1 MMPRSHARA
10 DTLSDRLSA
19 RLMWTLWLPYA
30 CAYFISYWLRNVNAI
45 LAPELT
51 REFQLNASDLGLLTS
66 MYSLVFAASQLSGG
80 MLLDRYGPRRVNAAL
95 LLAAVAGCA
104 VMAASQAFAQVAFGR
119 ALAGFGVSMC
129 LMASIKAFST
139 WFPPSRLPLTLS
151 LLMMVGGIGGLVA
164 TAPVG
169 WALQWMSWR
178 AVFAVA
184 ALVLLG
190 FVLLLHFVAPD
201 RRGAPGS
208 SPESLRSLL
217 AGFVPVFRSRDF
229 WRINLMVMAMVS
241 TFNGVLSV
249 WIGPWLSDVAGYA
262 RDEVVAMV
270 TLYALA
276 VAAGFALYGAVADSL
291 MRRGWTAL
299 RIFKVHCGLLIAVF
313 ALIVAGGGGAT
324 LLWVVYFTIGTGG
337 AVFSTLMTRLFAS
350 HLSGRAN
357 SAANMLS
364 FASIFAMQWGIG
376 IVLDFYP
383 AAPGHYAAQGFQH
396 VFYAL
401 LGLQVLLYV
410 ALILPMRPIAE
421 ARLSGHRP
429 P

>member
-1 MMPRSHARA
+1 MTARGVVRS
-10 DTLSDRLSA
+10 DGLSA

-30 CAYFISYWLRNVNAI
+30 CAYFVSYWLRNVNAV

-51 REFQLNASDLGLLTS
+51 REFHLSASDLGLLTS

-104 VMAASQAFAQVAFGR
+104 VMAVSQGFGQVAFGR

-129 LMASIKAFST
+129 LMAAIKAFST

-184 ALVLLG
+184 AVLLLG
-190 FVLLLHFVAPD
+190 FVLLLHVVAPD
-201 RRGAPGS
+201 RRGGGPLGTA
-208 SPESLRSLL
+208 PESLRSLL
-217 AGFVPVFRSRDF
+217 TGFGPVFRSRDF
-229 WRINLMVMAMVS
+229 WRINLMVMTMAG
-241 TFNGVLSV
+241 TFNGVLSI

-262 RDEVVAMV
+262 RDEVVGMV
-270 TLYALA
+270 TVYALA
-276 VAAGFALYGAVADSL
+276 VTAGFALYGAVADSL
-291 MRRGWTAL
+291 LRRGWNPL

-313 ALIVAGGGGAT
+313 TLITAGEGGAT

-337 AVFSTLMTRLFAS
+337 AVFSTLMTRLFPS

-357 SAANMLS
+357 SAANMLT
-364 FASIFAMQWGIG
+364 FASIFALQWGIG
-376 IVLDFYP
+376 IALDFFP
-383 AAPGHYAAQGFQH
+383 AQPGHYAAAGFQR
-396 VFYAL
+396 VFLALLLLQILIYAL
-401 LGLQVLLYV
+401 LIV
-410 ALILPMRPIAE
+410 PMRSIAE
-421 ARLSGHRP
+421 ARASASVQS
-429 P
+429 

>member
-1 MMPRSHARA
+1 MMPRHEMRT
-10 DTLSDRLSA
+10 DGLSA

-30 CAYFISYWLRNVNAI
+30 CAYFVSYWLRNVNAV

-51 REFQLNASDLGLLTS
+51 SEFHLKASDLGLLTS

-95 LLAAVAGCA
+95 LIAAVAGCA
-104 VMAASQAFAQVAFGR
+104 VMAASQSFAQVAFGR

-151 LLMMVGGIGGLVA
+151 LLLMVGGIGGLVA

-169 WALQWMSWR
+169 WALQVVSWR
-178 AVFAVA
+178 SIFAA
-184 ALVLLG
+184 AAVLLLA

-201 RRGAPGS
+201 RRGAGPGGRG
-208 SPESLRSLL
+208 PESLRSLL
-217 AGFVPVFRSRDF
+217 AGYVPVFRNRDF
-229 WRINLMVMAMVS
+229 WRLNLMVMAMAG
-241 TFNGVLSV
+241 TFNGVLTV

-262 RDEVVAMV
+262 RGEVVGMV
-270 TLYALA
+270 TVYALA
-276 VAAGFALYGAVADSL
+276 VTAGFGLYGAVADSL
-291 MRRGWTAL
+291 LRRGWNPL
-299 RIFKVHCGLLIAVF
+299 RIFKVHCGLLIALF
-313 ALIVAGGGGAT
+313 ALISAGGGGAT

-337 AVFSTLMTRLFAS
+337 AVFSTLMTRLFPS

-357 SAANMLS
+357 SAANMLT
-364 FASIFAMQWGIG
+364 FATIFAMQWGIG
-376 IVLDFYP
+376 IALDFFP
-383 AAPGHYAAQGFQH
+383 AGAGHYAAEGYER

-401 LGLQVLLYV
+401 LTLQILLF
-410 ALILPMRPIAE
+410 ALLIVPMRPITEQRTPA
-421 ARLSGHRP
+421 LVQT
-429 P
+429 